1 MNDAPSTVGLIIF
14 MAALGLLPFIV
25 VTMTAFL
32 KISVVMFIIRNAI
45 GLQQTPPTLVLYS
58 IALILTVFV
67 SLPLMED
74 VSNRLSAQ
82 PLDVS
87 SLDKLQAS
95 ANVVKEAVK
104 AHLMRSA
111 KPGEREFFLSAT
123 ARIWPPATRA
133 NVKDDDF
140 IILLPSFVTSE
151 LTRAFEIGF
160 LLFLPFLVIDLIV
173 SNILMAMG
181 MMMVSP
187 TLISLPLKLFLFVA
201 VDGWSRLMHG
211 VILSYGGGARHIE
224 GTRMSRVQ

>member
-1 MNDAPSTVGLIIF
+1 MNDAPSTVGLIILLVV
-14 MAALGLLPFIV
+14 LGLLPFLM

-32 KISVVMFIIRNAI
+32 KISVVMFIIRNAL
-45 GLQQTPPTLVLYS
+45 GLQQTPPTMVLYS

-67 SLPLMED
+67 SLPLIED
-74 VSNRLSAQ
+74 VSNRISAR

-87 SLDKLQAS
+87 SLEKLQAS
-95 ANVVKEAVK
+95 ANVVKDPVK
-104 AHLMRSA
+104 AYLIRFA
-111 KPGEREFFLSAT
+111 IPGERQFFLSST
-123 ARIWPPATRA
+123 ARIWPESTRA

-140 IILLPSFVTSE
+140 IILLPAFVSSE

-160 LLFLPFLVIDLIV
+160 LLFLPFLIIDIVV

-211 VILSYGGGARHIE
+211 LILSYA
-224 GTRMSRVQ
+224 

>member
-1 MNDAPSTVGLIIF
+1 MNDAPSTVGFIIL
-14 MAALGLLPFIV
+14 MALLGLLPFLM

-32 KISVVMFIIRNAI
+32 KISVVMFIIRNAL
-45 GLQQTPPTLVLYS
+45 GLQQTPPTMVLYS

-67 SLPLMED
+67 TLPLIED
-74 VSNRLSAQ
+74 ISNRLSAN
-82 PLDVS
+82 PLDTS
-87 SLDKLQAS
+87 SLERLQAS
-95 ANVVKEAVK
+95 ANVVKEPVK
-104 AHLMRSA
+104 AHLMRYA
-111 KPGEREFFLSAT
+111 KPGERQFFLSST
-123 ARIWPPATRA
+123 ARIWPESARA

-140 IILLPSFVTSE
+140 IILLPAFVSSE

-160 LLFLPFLVIDLIV
+160 LLFLPFLVIDIVV

-211 VILSYGGGARHIE
+211 LILSYG
-224 GTRMSRVQ
+224 

>member
-1 MNDAPSTVGLIIF
+1 MNELPSTVGLIIF
-14 MAALGLLPFIV
+14 LAVLGLLPFFI

-32 KISVVMFIIRNAI
+32 KISVVMFIIRNALA
-45 GLQQTPPTLVLYS
+45 LQQTPPTLVLYS

-67 SLPLMED
+67 SLPLIED
-74 VSNRLSAQ
+74 VSNRLSAR

-95 ANVVKEAVK
+95 ANVVKDPVK
-104 AHLMRSA
+104 AYLIRFA
-111 KPGEREFFLSAT
+111 KPGERQFFLSST
-123 ARIWPPATRA
+123 ARIWPESARA

-140 IILLPSFVTSE
+140 IILLPAFVSSE

-160 LLFLPFLVIDLIV
+160 LLFLPFLIIDIIV

-187 TLISLPLKLFLFVA
+187 TLISLPLKLLLFVA

-211 VILSYGGGARHIE
+211 LILSYE
-224 GTRMSRVQ
+224 

>member
-14 MAALGLLPFIV
+14 MAALGLLPFLM

-32 KISVVMFIIRNAI
+32 KISVVMFILRNAL

-67 SLPLMED
+67 SLPLIED
-74 VSNRLSAQ
+74 VSNRLSAR
-82 PLDVS
+82 PLDFS

-95 ANVVKEAVK
+95 ANVVKDPVK
-104 AHLMRSA
+104 AYLIRFA
-111 KPGEREFFLSAT
+111 KPGERQFFLSST
-123 ARIWPPATRA
+123 ARIWPESARA

-140 IILLPSFVTSE
+140 IIVLPAFVSSE

-160 LLFLPFLVIDLIV
+160 LLFLPFLIIDIIV

-211 VILSYGGGARHIE
+211 LILSYG
-224 GTRMSRVQ
+224 

>member
-1 MNDAPSTVGLIIF
+1 MNEAPSTVGLIIF
-14 MAALGLLPFIV
+14 LTAIGLLPFFV

-32 KISVVMFIIRNAI
+32 KISVVMFIIRNALA
-45 GLQQTPPTLVLYS
+45 LQQTPPTLVLYS

-67 SLPLMED
+67 SLPLIED
-74 VSNRLSAQ
+74 VSNRLSAR
-82 PLDVS
+82 PLDFS

-95 ANVVKEAVK
+95 ANVVKDPVK
-104 AHLMRSA
+104 AYLIRFA
-111 KPGEREFFLSAT
+111 KPGERQFFLSST
-123 ARIWPPATRA
+123 ARIWPESARA

-140 IILLPSFVTSE
+140 IIVLPAFVSSE

-160 LLFLPFLVIDLIV
+160 LLFLPFLIIDIIV

-211 VILSYGGGARHIE
+211 LILSYA
-224 GTRMSRVQ
+224 

>member
-1 MNDAPSTVGLIIF
+1 MNDAPSTVGLIILLTV
-14 MAALGLLPFIV
+14 LGLLPFLM

-32 KISVVMFIIRNAI
+32 KISVVMFILRNAL
-45 GLQQTPPTLVLYS
+45 GLQQTPPTIVLYS

-67 SLPLMED
+67 SLPLIED
-74 VSNRLSAQ
+74 VSNRISAR

-95 ANVVKEAVK
+95 ANVVKDPVK
-104 AHLMRSA
+104 AYLIRFA
-111 KPGEREFFLSAT
+111 KPGERQFFLSST
-123 ARIWPPATRA
+123 ARIWPESVRA

-140 IILLPSFVTSE
+140 IILLPAFVSSE

-160 LLFLPFLVIDLIV
+160 LLFLPFLIIDIVV

-211 VILSYGGGARHIE
+211 LILSYGG
-224 GTRMSRVQ
+224 

>member
-1 MNDAPSTVGLIIF
+1 MNDAPSTVGLIILLTV
-14 MAALGLLPFIV
+14 LGLLPFLM

-32 KISVVMFIIRNAI
+32 KISVVMFIIRNAL
-45 GLQQTPPTLVLYS
+45 GLQQTPPTMVLYS

-67 SLPLMED
+67 SLPLIED
-74 VSNRLSAQ
+74 VSNRLAAH
-82 PLDVS
+82 PLDTS
-87 SLDKLQAS
+87 SLDKLQES
-95 ANVVKEAVK
+95 ANVVKDPVK
-104 AHLMRSA
+104 AYLIRFA
-111 KPGEREFFLSAT
+111 KPGERQFFLSST
-123 ARIWPPATRA
+123 ARIWPESTRA

-140 IILLPSFVTSE
+140 IILLPAFVSSE

-160 LLFLPFLVIDLIV
+160 LLFLPFLIIDIVV

-211 VILSYGGGARHIE
+211 LILSYG
-224 GTRMSRVQ
+224 

>member
-1 MNDAPSTVGLIIF
+1 MNDAPSTVGLIILLTV
-14 MAALGLLPFIV
+14 LGLLPFLM

-32 KISVVMFIIRNAI
+32 KISVVMFILRNAL
-45 GLQQTPPTLVLYS
+45 GLQQTPPTIVLYS

-67 SLPLMED
+67 SLPLIED
-74 VSNRLSAQ
+74 VSNRLSAR

-95 ANVVKEAVK
+95 ANVVKDPVK
-104 AHLMRSA
+104 AYLIRFA
-111 KPGEREFFLSAT
+111 KPGERQFFLAST
-123 ARIWPPATRA
+123 ARIWPESVRA

-140 IILLPSFVTSE
+140 IILLPAFVSSE

-160 LLFLPFLVIDLIV
+160 LLFLPFLIIDIIV

-211 VILSYGGGARHIE
+211 LILSYA
-224 GTRMSRVQ
+224 

>member
-14 MAALGLLPFIV
+14 LTALGLLPFFM

-32 KISVVMFIIRNAI
+32 KISIVMFILRNAT

-67 SLPLMED
+67 SLPLAEE
-74 VSNRLSAQ
+74 VSNRLAAR
-82 PLDVS
+82 PLDFS
-87 SLDKLQAS
+87 SLDKLQSS
-95 ANVVKEAVK
+95 ADVVKDPIK
-104 AHLMRSA
+104 THLMRYA
-111 KPGEREFFLSAT
+111 KPGERQFFLSAT
-123 ARIWPPATRA
+123 ARIWPAPARDK
-133 NVKDDDF
+133 VKDDDF
-140 IILLPSFVTSE
+140 IILLPAFVSSE
-151 LTRAFEIGF
+151 ITRAFEIGF
-160 LLFLPFLVIDLIV
+160 LIFLPFLIIDIIV

-211 VILSYGGGARHIE
+211 LILSYG
-224 GTRMSRVQ
+224 

>member
-14 MAALGLLPFIV
+14 MAALGLLPFFI

-32 KISVVMFIIRNAI
+32 KISVVMFIIRNALA
-45 GLQQTPPTLVLYS
+45 LQQTPPTLVLYS

-67 SLPLMED
+67 SLPLIED
-74 VSNRLSAQ
+74 VSNRLSAR

-95 ANVVKEAVK
+95 ANVVKDPVK
-104 AHLMRSA
+104 AYLTRFA
-111 KPGEREFFLSAT
+111 KPAERQFFLSST
-123 ARIWPPATRA
+123 ARIWPESARA

-140 IILLPSFVTSE
+140 IILLPAFVSSE

-160 LLFLPFLVIDLIV
+160 LLFLPFLIIDIIV

-211 VILSYGGGARHIE
+211 LILSYG
-224 GTRMSRVQ
+224 

>member
-1 MNDAPSTVGLIIF
+1 MTDAPSTVGFIILLTI
-14 MAALGLLPFIV
+14 LGLLPFLM

-32 KISVVMFIIRNAI
+32 KISVVMFILRNAL
-45 GLQQTPPTLVLYS
+45 GLQQTPPTIVLYS

-67 SLPLMED
+67 SLPLIED
-74 VSNRLSAQ
+74 VSNRISAR

-95 ANVVKEAVK
+95 ANVVKDPVK
-104 AHLMRSA
+104 AYLIRFA
-111 KPGEREFFLSAT
+111 KPGERQFFLSST
-123 ARIWPPATRA
+123 ARIWPESARA

-140 IILLPSFVTSE
+140 IILLPAFVSSE

-160 LLFLPFLVIDLIV
+160 LLFLPFLIIDIVV

-211 VILSYGGGARHIE
+211 LILSYA
-224 GTRMSRVQ
+224 

>member
-14 MAALGLLPFIV
+14 LTALGLLPFFM

-32 KISVVMFIIRNAI
+32 KISVVMFILRNAT

-58 IALILTVFV
+58 IALILTVYV

-74 VSNRLSAQ
+74 VSNRLAAN
-82 PLDVS
+82 PLDYS
-87 SLDKLQAS
+87 SLDKLQSS
-95 ANVVKEAVK
+95 ANTVKEPIK
-104 AHLMRSA
+104 AHLMRYA
-111 KPGEREFFLSAT
+111 KPAEREFFLSAT
-123 ARIWPPATRA
+123 ARIWPESYRA
-133 NVKDDDF
+133 NVKEDDF
-140 IILLPSFVTSE
+140 VILLPAFVSSE

-160 LLFLPFLVIDLIV
+160 LLFLPFLIIDIIV

-187 TLISLPLKLFLFVA
+187 TVISLPLKLFMFVA

-211 VILSYGGGARHIE
+211 LILSYG
-224 GTRMSRVQ
+224 

>member
-1 MNDAPSTVGLIIF
+1 MNDAPSTVGLIILVVG
-14 MAALGLLPFIV
+14 LGLLPFFI
-25 VTMTAFL
+25 VTMTAYL
-32 KISVVMFIIRNAI
+32 KISVVMFIVRNAL

-67 SLPLMED
+67 SLPLIED
-74 VSNRLSAQ
+74 VSNRIAAR

-87 SLDKLQAS
+87 SFDKLQAS
-95 ANVVKEAVK
+95 ANVVKDPIK
-104 AHLMRSA
+104 AHLMRYA

-123 ARIWPPATRA
+123 TRIWPPEVRA

-140 IILLPSFVTSE
+140 IILLPAFVSSE

-160 LLFLPFLVIDLIV
+160 LLFLPFLVIDIIV

-201 VDGWSRLMHG
+201 VNGWSRLMHG
-211 VILSYGGGARHIE
+211 LILSYG
-224 GTRMSRVQ
+224 

>member
-1 MNDAPSTVGLIIF
+1 MTDAPSTVGFIILLTI
-14 MAALGLLPFIV
+14 LGLLPFLM

-32 KISVVMFIIRNAI
+32 KISVVMFIIRNAL
-45 GLQQTPPTLVLYS
+45 GLQQTPPTMVLYS

-67 SLPLMED
+67 SLPLIED
-74 VSNRLSAQ
+74 VSNRISAR

-95 ANVVKEAVK
+95 ANVVKDPVK
-104 AHLMRSA
+104 AYLIRFA
-111 KPGEREFFLSAT
+111 KPGERQFFLSST
-123 ARIWPPATRA
+123 ARIWPESARA

-140 IILLPSFVTSE
+140 IILLPAFVSSE

-160 LLFLPFLVIDLIV
+160 LLFLPFLIIDIVV

-211 VILSYGGGARHIE
+211 LILSYGG
-224 GTRMSRVQ
+224 

>member
-1 MNDAPSTVGLIIF
+1 MNDAPSTVGLIILLVV
-14 MAALGLLPFIV
+14 LGLLPFLM

-32 KISVVMFIIRNAI
+32 KISVVMFIIRNAL
-45 GLQQTPPTLVLYS
+45 GLQQTPPTMVLYS

-67 SLPLMED
+67 SVPLIED
-74 VSNRLSAQ
+74 VSNRIAAR

-95 ANVVKEAVK
+95 ANVVKDPVK
-104 AHLMRSA
+104 AYLIRFA
-111 KPGEREFFLSAT
+111 KPGERQFFLSST
-123 ARIWPPATRA
+123 ARIWPESTRA

-140 IILLPSFVTSE
+140 IILLPAFVSSE

-160 LLFLPFLVIDLIV
+160 LLFLPFLIIDIVV

-211 VILSYGGGARHIE
+211 LILSYA
-224 GTRMSRVQ
+224 

>member
-1 MNDAPSTVGLIIF
+1 MTDAPSTVGFIILLTI
-14 MAALGLLPFIV
+14 LGLLPFLM

-32 KISVVMFIIRNAI
+32 KISVVMFIIRNAL
-45 GLQQTPPTLVLYS
+45 GLQQTPPTMVLYS

-67 SLPLMED
+67 SLPLIED
-74 VSNRLSAQ
+74 VSNRLAAH
-82 PLDVS
+82 PLDTS
-87 SLDKLQAS
+87 SLDKLQES
-95 ANVVKEAVK
+95 ANVVKDPVK
-104 AHLMRSA
+104 AYLIRFA
-111 KPGEREFFLSAT
+111 KPGERQFFLSST
-123 ARIWPPATRA
+123 ARIWPESVRA

-140 IILLPSFVTSE
+140 IILLPAFVSSE

-160 LLFLPFLVIDLIV
+160 LLFLPFLIIDIVV

-211 VILSYGGGARHIE
+211 LILSYG
-224 GTRMSRVQ
+224 

>member
-1 MNDAPSTVGLIIF
+1 MNEAPSTVGLIIF
-14 MAALGLLPFIV
+14 LTAIGLLPFFV

-32 KISVVMFIIRNAI
+32 KISVVMFIIRNAL

-67 SLPLMED
+67 SLPLIED
-74 VSNRLSAQ
+74 VSNRLSAR
-82 PLDVS
+82 PLDFS

-95 ANVVKEAVK
+95 ANVVKDPVK
-104 AHLMRSA
+104 AYLIRFA
-111 KPGEREFFLSAT
+111 KPGERQFFLSST
-123 ARIWPPATRA
+123 ARIWPESARA

-140 IILLPSFVTSE
+140 IILLPAFVSSE

-160 LLFLPFLVIDLIV
+160 LLFLPFLIIDIIV

-211 VILSYGGGARHIE
+211 LILSYG
-224 GTRMSRVQ
+224 

>member
-14 MAALGLLPFIV
+14 LTALGLLPFFI

-32 KISVVMFIIRNAI
+32 KISVVMFILRNAT

-58 IALILTVFV
+58 IALILTVYV
-67 SLPLMED
+67 SLPLMDD
-74 VSNRLSAQ
+74 VSNRLAAN
-82 PLDVS
+82 PLDFS
-87 SLDKLQAS
+87 SLDKLQTS
-95 ANVVKEAVK
+95 ANEVKAPIK
-104 AHLMRSA
+104 AHLMRYA
-111 KPGEREFFLSAT
+111 KPAEREFFLSAT
-123 ARIWPPATRA
+123 ARIWPESYRA

-140 IILLPSFVTSE
+140 VVLLPAFVSSE

-160 LLFLPFLVIDLIV
+160 LLFLPFLIIDIIV

-187 TLISLPLKLFLFVA
+187 TVISLPLKLFMFVA

-211 VILSYGGGARHIE
+211 LILSYG
-224 GTRMSRVQ
+224 

>member
-1 MNDAPSTVGLIIF
+1 MNEAPSTVGLIIF
-14 MAALGLLPFIV
+14 LAALGLLPFFI

-32 KISVVMFIIRNAI
+32 KISVVMFIIRNAL
-45 GLQQTPPTLVLYS
+45 GTQQTPPTLVLYS

-67 SLPLMED
+67 SLPLIED
-74 VSNRLSAQ
+74 VSNRLSAR
-82 PLDVS
+82 PLDFS

-95 ANVVKEAVK
+95 ANVVKDPVK
-104 AHLMRSA
+104 AYLIRFA
-111 KPGEREFFLSAT
+111 KPGERQFFLSST
-123 ARIWPPATRA
+123 ARIWPESARA

-140 IILLPSFVTSE
+140 IIVLPAFVSSE

-160 LLFLPFLVIDLIV
+160 LLFLPFLIIDIIV

-211 VILSYGGGARHIE
+211 LILSYA
-224 GTRMSRVQ
+224 

>member
-1 MNDAPSTVGLIIF
+1 MTDAPSTVGFIILLTI
-14 MAALGLLPFIV
+14 LGLLPFLM

-32 KISVVMFIIRNAI
+32 KISVVMFIIRNAL
-45 GLQQTPPTLVLYS
+45 GLQQTPPTMVLYS

-67 SLPLMED
+67 SLPLIED
-74 VSNRLSAQ
+74 VSNRLAAH
-82 PLDVS
+82 PLDTS
-87 SLDKLQAS
+87 SLDKLQES
-95 ANVVKEAVK
+95 ANVVKDPVK
-104 AHLMRSA
+104 AYLIRFA
-111 KPGEREFFLSAT
+111 KPGERQFFLSST
-123 ARIWPPATRA
+123 ARIWPESVRA

-140 IILLPSFVTSE
+140 IILLPAFVSSE

-160 LLFLPFLVIDLIV
+160 LLFLPFLIIDIIV

-211 VILSYGGGARHIE
+211 LIMSYG
-224 GTRMSRVQ
+224 

>member
-1 MNDAPSTVGLIIF
+1 MNEAPSTVGLIIF
-14 MAALGLLPFIV
+14 LTAIGLLPFFV

-32 KISVVMFIIRNAI
+32 KISVVMFIIRNAL

-67 SLPLMED
+67 SLPLIED
-74 VSNRLSAQ
+74 VSNRLSAR

-95 ANVVKEAVK
+95 ANVVKDPVK
-104 AHLMRSA
+104 AYLIRFA
-111 KPGEREFFLSAT
+111 KPGERQFFLSST
-123 ARIWPPATRA
+123 ARIWPESARA

-140 IILLPSFVTSE
+140 IIVLPAFVSSE

-160 LLFLPFLVIDLIV
+160 LLFLPFLIIDIIV

-211 VILSYGGGARHIE
+211 LILSYE
-224 GTRMSRVQ
+224 